1 MFAKGT
7 SNRCQLIR
15 GCSTGR
21 AHRLRLPGC
30 FRKWNRHF
38 WIFQPNSV
46 CVILCSW
53 AGSGDCIL
61 IWNCSR
67 FRRIRWSGRFHFAVV
82 AQDKRS
88 RNEFLKIILPLSG
101 WPWEQW
107 LSSCGWGE
115 HGCRWLG
122 TTRLYSAS
130 ERKLTTTQELRLT
143 QMEQPGVSSWYSW
156 VKLMSS
162 SGHSKAKDVSNLK
175 PAKWQTHGVKGR
187 VRKSFKMQRNQR
199 IWPPLW
205 KKKQKE

>member
-67 FRRIRWSGRFHFAVV
+67 FRRIRWSGRF
-82 AQDKRS
+82 RS
-88 RNEFLKIILPLSG
+88 
-101 WPWEQW
+101 
-107 LSSCGWGE
+107 
-115 HGCRWLG
+115 GCTRQTQSKWIFENNFTYSWLG

-175 PAKWQTHGVKGR
+175 PAKWQTYSIKGA
-187 VRKSFKMQRNQR
+187 VHKSFKIQRNQR

-205 KKKQKE
+205 KKKQKV